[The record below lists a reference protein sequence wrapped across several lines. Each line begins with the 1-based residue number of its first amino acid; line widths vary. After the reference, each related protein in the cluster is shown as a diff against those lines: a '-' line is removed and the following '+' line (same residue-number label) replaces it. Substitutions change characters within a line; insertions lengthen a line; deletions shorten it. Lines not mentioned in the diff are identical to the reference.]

1 MCWSRFSMTVLPEV
15 RRRCSLDLFFQIFV
29 TIPLEIYYAMLF
41 TARAPTFGYF
51 LVALVIGTDA

>member
-1 MCWSRFSMTVLPEV
+1 MTVLPEV